1 MPRPGPRRT
10 ALAVKVSADELA
22 DIDRFAA
29 ILGVTRS
36 VWVRNALRYSIA
48 SNAYHL
54 AEITVAGNSRSIAR
68 AAHQP
73 TITGD

>member
-29 ILGVTRS
+29 SLCQTRS
-36 VWVRNALRYSIA
+36 TWVRNALRYA
-48 SNAYHL
+48 
-54 AEITVAGNSRSIAR
+54 IAR